1 MRPRI
6 GRSAITG
13 RSPAVPTAPRSA
25 DADSWSQLMRRL
37 ETEWA
42 MLTAAAEAMG
52 AAFTDEEMGAD
63 LR

>member
-1 MRPRI
+1 
-6 GRSAITG
+6 
-13 RSPAVPTAPRSA
+13 
-25 DADSWSQLMRRL
+25 MRRL